1 MCPTVDWK
9 VVWRNH
15 NLLQMVSPVV
25 KERAFLMKHDF
36 LPGLRARAFRHRI
49 RIGPLDTRCPF
60 VFNNAPCWE
69 DESLRH
75 FYVECPAS
83 TEIFS
88 KLRRCILEYT
98 DNVNRYPVISDIQ
111 FLFGDFSSSKKKM
124 RTAIW
129 LLSVSLSYIYEAK
142 MDSKIPVFEEIM
154 RLAKEDMMIAEVCR
168 NGSKLDLDIFDS

>member
-1 MCPTVDWK
+1 MFVLHIQYYFMVVFQHYFIIVFWNNQTCVIPT
-9 VVWRNH
+9 RY
-15 NLLQMVSPVV
+15 
-25 KERAFLMKHDF
+25 
-36 LPGLRARAFRHRI
+36 
-49 RIGPLDTRCPF
+49 

-69 DESLRH
+69 YESLRH

-111 FLFGDFSSSKKKM
+111 FLFGDFSSSKKKI

-142 MDSKIPVFEEIM
+142 MDSKIPVSQKSP
-154 RLAKEDMMIAEVCR
+154 LKEQQQLTSR
-168 NGSKLDLDIFDS
+168 R